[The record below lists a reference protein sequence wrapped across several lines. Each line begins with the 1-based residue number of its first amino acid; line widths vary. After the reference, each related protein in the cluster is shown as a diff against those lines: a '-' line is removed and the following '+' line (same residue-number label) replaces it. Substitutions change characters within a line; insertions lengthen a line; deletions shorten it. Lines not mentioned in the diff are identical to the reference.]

1 MGWERGGIDGTIH
14 EAAVSRLLDE
24 RLKLNE
30 RISRNTDFNIVRDQN
45 ILLGLIN
52 YGESLYFFNSFL

>member
-24 RLKLNE
+24 CLKLMKE
-30 RISRNTDFNIVRDQN
+30 LVETQIS
-45 ILLGLIN
+45 ILLEIKI
-52 YGESLYFFNSFL
+52 FF